1 MENYG
6 AVNFNFDTSRL
17 VSLFKNPFSKWKP
30 LTCLPTITEKK
41 AGTSKGIYP
50 SKNQKLKE
58 VLSIL
63 PREFRE
69 FALDINTSL
78 WLTLSL
84 VCNSKS
90 ELTFGEIWCLE
101 ELQRGY
107 W

>member
-1 MENYG
+1 MKAINLPPNYH
-6 AVNFNFDTSRL
+6 
-17 VSLFKNPFSKWKP
+17 W
-30 LTCLPTITEKK
+30 KK

-69 FALDINTSL
+69 FALHINTSL